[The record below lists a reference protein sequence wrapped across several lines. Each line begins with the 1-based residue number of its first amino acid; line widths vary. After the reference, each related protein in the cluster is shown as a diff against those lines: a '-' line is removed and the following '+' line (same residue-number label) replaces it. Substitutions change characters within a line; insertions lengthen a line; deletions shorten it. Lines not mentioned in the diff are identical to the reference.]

1 MSQQE
6 YEDYKSKYFI
16 LYHKHREDK
25 DKVSVLDDVDF
36 CIELM
41 ESDKINVAYIMNLIR
56 NVRMDDEEKR
66 KKDIDFIRSELKRAD
81 NAQLHKK
88 VDLLQSFLD
97 MMEQGL
103 DGRNIDE
110 AYEEFENAESRK
122 KSRNSPPKRTSA
134 RTGSRAIYLSMSSP
148 A

>member
-1 MSQQE
+1 
-6 YEDYKSKYFI
+6 
-16 LYHKHREDK
+16 
-25 DKVSVLDDVDF
+25 
-36 CIELM
+36 
-41 ESDKINVAYIMNLIR
+41 MNLIR

-103 DGRNIDE
+103 DGKNVDE
-110 AYEEFENAESRK
+110 AYEEFENAEKQKEIEEFASKEDISEDQLKGYISEYEFSGIIREGEIRDSIEKPMGLLK
-122 KSRNSPPKRTSA
+122 KRSLVRRIVDFVKKHVEKFQ
-134 RTGSRAIYLSMSSP
+134 
-148 A
+148 